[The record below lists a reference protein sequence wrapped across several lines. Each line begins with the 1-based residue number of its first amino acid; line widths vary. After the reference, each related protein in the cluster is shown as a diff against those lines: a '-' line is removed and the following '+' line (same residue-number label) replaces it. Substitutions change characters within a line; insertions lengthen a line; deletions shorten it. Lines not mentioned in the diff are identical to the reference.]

1 MKCLKFRKRKQK
13 EFLKIQSFKERQHLN
28 IRMSRERMVNRAKDL
43 LMKGLIKKRSL
54 SGCVDY
60 LIADFKKLKEKL
72 LQS

>member
-43 LMKGLIKKRSL
+43 LMNGLIKK
-54 SGCVDY
+54 
-60 LIADFKKLKEKL
+60 KKFVWMR
-72 LQS
+72 

>member
-1 MKCLKFRKRKQK
+1 M
-13 EFLKIQSFKERQHLN
+13 I
-28 IRMSRERMVNRAKDL
+28 NRVKDL
-43 LMKGLIKKRSL
+43 LMNGLIKKRSL

>member
-13 EFLKIQSFKERQHLN
+13 EYLKIQSFKERQHLN
-28 IRMSRERMVNRAKDL
+28 IRMSKERMINRAKDL
-43 LMKGLIKKRSL
+43 LMNGLIKKRGL

>member
-13 EFLKIQSFKERQHLN
+13 EFLKIQSLKERQHLN

-43 LMKGLIKKRSL
+43 LMNGLIKKRSL

>member
-43 LMKGLIKKRSL
+43 LMNGLIKKRSL

-60 LIADFKKLKEKL
+60 LIVDFKKLKEKL

>member
-28 IRMSRERMVNRAKDL
+28 IRMPRERMVNRAKDL
-43 LMKGLIKKRSL
+43 LMNGLIKKRSL

>member
-43 LMKGLIKKRSL
+43 LMNGLIKKRSL

-60 LIADFKKLKEKL
+60 LIANFKKLKEKL

>member
-13 EFLKIQSFKERQHLN
+13 EFLKIQSFKERQHLS

-43 LMKGLIKKRSL
+43 LMNGLIKKRSL

>member
-43 LMKGLIKKRSL
+43 LMNGLIKKRSL

-60 LIADFKKLKEKL
+60 LIADFKKN
-72 LQS
+72 

>member
-43 LMKGLIKKRSL
+43 LMNGRIKKRSL
-54 SGCVDY
+54 SDA
-60 LIADFKKLKEKL
+60 LTI
-72 LQS
+72 

>member
-43 LMKGLIKKRSL
+43 LMNGLIKKRSL

-60 LIADFKKLKEKL
+60 LIADFKKLKERL